1 MKNQG
6 ILKAV
11 FLTVMT
17 IMMSAFRCDAQI
29 LATASVA
36 ATVIAPL

>member
-1 MKNQG
+1 MEVYTE

-17 IMMSAFRCDAQI
+17 FGAMIVTALLLI
-29 LATASVA
+29 LL
-36 ATVIAPL
+36 IKEIKNK